1 MSFGPLWAPFGHPL
15 CSLWAPLRSLW
26 PPLGGSWTTLG
37 ALWDHFAPPEG
48 YLEGLWCFFWVCW
61 GYFAQCFVM
70 LEIFFIY
77 FSDVFVL
84 TTCLVTR
91 NPGLQPLS
99 NLSVILGSKHKAIK
113 IFTIVCNT
121 ALPTMRHA
129 CRQQRRSKGEVQVQT

>member
-1 MSFGPLWAPFGHPL
+1 MWPQEMQLGWFWGVFGLPLG
-15 CSLWAPLRSLW
+15 SLWAPLRSLW
-26 PPLGGSWTTLG
+26 PLLGGSWGTLG
-37 ALWDHFAPPEG
+37 ALWDHFAPPDG
-48 YLEGLWCFFWVCW
+48 YLESLWWFFWVCW
-61 GYFAQCFVM
+61 GYFGQCFGM

-99 NLSVILGSKHKAIK
+99 NLSVILGSKHQAIK

-129 CRQQRRSKGEVQVQT
+129 

>member
-1 MSFGPLWAPFGHPL
+1 MWPQELQLGWFWGVFGLPLGSLCAPFGP
-15 CSLWAPLRSLW
+15 PLRSLW
-26 PPLGGSWTTLG
+26 PPLEGSWGTLG
-37 ALWDHFAPPEG
+37 ALWDHFAPPES

-70 LEIFFIY
+70 LDFFFIY

-129 CRQQRRSKGEVQVQT
+129 